1 MLERTFKAFHYRDF
15 RIMFL
20 GACLSTTGTFMQSVA
35 QSWLVFLLSKSAF
48 FLGLDSFLGQ
58 VPIVLLSLIGGAVA
72 DRTERRKL
80 LLGSQYVQ
88 MTCAFTLATVY
99 AMHLIHV
106 WQILTLS
113 FIVGIAQSFGGPA
126 YSALIPSLVK
136 TEDVPNAIA
145 LNSIQFN
152 LARVIGPMLGGI
164 ALGYSATWCFGLNG
178 LSFVAVIISLYVI
191 RTRFIP
197 AKNGGSLLDSI
208 KQGIRFIRGR
218 EGMVGLIC
226 LGFLMTMLSFPLMV
240 FLPVFAK
247 DVFHGGPGVF
257 TVLLCTS
264 GGGSVVGALVVASLQ
279 RVKERGRMAL
289 LLLLVLGGLMVCFSL
304 SRILPLSLVVIFLS
318 GGVMMG
324 VFATVTSLVQLIT
337 PDDMRGRVMSVYNV
351 ALRGGMPVG
360 SLVVGLLTFRFH
372 APAVLAVN
380 GALLVLLSAW
390 FLFVQRRVAAL

>member
-1 MLERTFKAFHYRDF
+1 
-15 RIMFL
+15 MFL

-58 VPIVLLSLIGGAVA
+58 IPIVMLSLIGGAVA

-88 MTCAFTLATVY
+88 MTCAFTLAALY
-99 AMHLIHV
+99 AAG
-106 WQILTLS
+106 QITSRNFGIILALS

-178 LSFVAVIISLYVI
+178 ISFVAVIISLYVI

-197 AKNGGSLLDSI
+197 SGNSGSLIDSI
-208 KQGIRFIRGR
+208 KQGIHFIRGR
-218 EGMVGLIC
+218 EGMIGLIC
-226 LGFLMTMLSFPLMV
+226 LGFLMTLLSFPLMV

-279 RVKERGRMAL
+279 KVKQRGRMAL
-289 LLLLVLGGLMVCFSL
+289 LLLLVLGALMVCFSL
-304 SRILPLSLVVIFLS
+304 SRMLPLSLTVIFLS

-372 APAVLAVN
+372 APTVLAVN
-380 GALLVLLSAW
+380 GALLMILSAW
-390 FLFVQRRVAAL
+390 FLFFQRRVAAL

>member
-1 MLERTFKAFHYRDF
+1 
-15 RIMFL
+15 MFL

>member
-1 MLERTFKAFHYRDF
+1 
-15 RIMFL
+15 MFL

-35 QSWLVFLLSKSAF
+35 QSWLVYLLSKSSF

-58 VPIVLLSLIGGAVA
+58 IPIVLLSLIGGAVA

-88 MTCAFTLATVY
+88 MTCAFTLAALYGAGLITSRNFGLIL
-99 AMHLIHV
+99 AM
-106 WQILTLS
+106 S
-113 FIVGIAQSFGGPA
+113 FVVGVAQSFGGPA

-136 TEDVPNAIA
+136 SEDVPNAIA

-191 RTRFIP
+191 QTRFVP
-197 AKNGGSLLDSI
+197 AKNGGSLMDSI
-208 KQGIRFIRGR
+208 KQGIHFIRGR
-218 EGMVGLIC
+218 EGMVGLIA
-226 LGFLMTMLSFPLMV
+226 LAFLMTMLSFPIMV

-247 DVFHGGPGVF
+247 DVFHGGPGML
-257 TVLLCTS
+257 TVLMCTS
-264 GGGSVVGALVVASLQ
+264 GAGSVVGALVVASLQ
-279 RVKERGRMAL
+279 RVRRRGRMAL
-289 LLLLVLGGLMVCFSL
+289 LLLLVLGVLIVCFSL
-304 SRILPLSLVVIFLS
+304 STMLPLSLVVIFLS
-318 GGVMMG
+318 GGVTMG

-337 PDDMRGRVMSVYNV
+337 PNDMRGRVMSVYNV

-360 SLVVGLLTFRFH
+360 SLVVGTLSVRFH
-372 APAVLAVN
+372 TPPVLAVN

-390 FLFVQRRVAAL
+390 FLLVQRRVAAL

>member
-1 MLERTFKAFHYRDF
+1 LLERTFKAFHYRDF